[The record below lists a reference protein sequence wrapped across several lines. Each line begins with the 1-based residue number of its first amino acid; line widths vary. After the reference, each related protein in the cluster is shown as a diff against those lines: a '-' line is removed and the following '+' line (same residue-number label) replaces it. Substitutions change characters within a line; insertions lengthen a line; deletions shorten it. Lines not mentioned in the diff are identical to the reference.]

1 MFGCSLFAR
10 FSVSTVVVE
19 PPPLLSVSG
28 QRERSLQTEINGIYK
43 IPEVTNS
50 SQQHI
55 EKNNYELIHFLE
67 L

>member
-19 PPPLLSVSG
+19 PLSVSG

-55 EKNNYELIHFLE
+55 EKKNYELIHFLE